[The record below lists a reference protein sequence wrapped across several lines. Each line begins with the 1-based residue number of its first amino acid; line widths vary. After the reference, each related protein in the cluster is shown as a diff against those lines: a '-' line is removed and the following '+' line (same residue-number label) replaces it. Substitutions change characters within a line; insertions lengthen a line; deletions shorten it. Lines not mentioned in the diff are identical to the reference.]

1 MQVALAVRA
10 HPGMQVEL
18 AVQAQ
23 LEVELQAEEQV
34 QAALSAG

>member
-1 MQVALAVRA
+1 MRVELPVQAHLEMQ
-10 HPGMQVEL
+10 EL
-18 AVQAQ
+18 AVQVQ